1 MRPLLGVLDTP
12 IHQPLVDLDVGA
24 APRDGHE
31 QAAADVTHL
40 PLDLPLL
47 PARTRSARHRL
58 HQMVGAQLQK
68 APVVGAL
75 LADEDHAHRRLHVVV
90 DAPPADPAEEVEGPF
105 VRLEHHLLALARE
118 DLNQLHAAVAE
129 PHVRRLHLGRHTRQA
144 RVLVA
149 PVELVGLA
157 GIEAQRHKTLRR
169 RQQPPPPTPGPG
181 VAAHCVVAAAIAQSR
196 KVFMN
201 PQQRQPIPARLLL
214 VGLQLALELIH
225 PRSKLRHRLDLAL
238 VAVRGL
244 IAPHHLAHRVLRN
257 PQIPGDLLDR
267 NAPHQ
272 MIPTDPCDR
281 FHYQHLPHLVCP
293 NNEVC

>member
-1 MRPLLGVLDTP
+1 M
-12 IHQPLVDLDVGA
+12 
-24 APRDGHE
+24 
-31 QAAADVTHL
+31 
-40 PLDLPLL
+40 
-47 PARTRSARHRL
+47 
-58 HQMVGAQLQK
+58 
-68 APVVGAL
+68 
-75 LADEDHAHRRLHVVV
+75 
-90 DAPPADPAEEVEGPF
+90 
-105 VRLEHHLLALARE
+105 
-118 DLNQLHAAVAE
+118 
-129 PHVRRLHLGRHTRQA
+129 RRLHLGRHTRQA

-201 PQQRQPIPARLLL
+201 PQQRQPIPARPLL

-225 PRSKLRHRLDLAL
+225 PRPKLRHRLDLAL

-272 MIPTDPCDR
+272 MIPTYPCDR
-281 FHYQHLPHLVCP
+281 LHNQHLPRPRLSKQRGVLKITKPGGSILDADYPTKGINIPRRSTAGQRLQLFGLFLDGVMIAGIIAFVNRSCFSLLVTAYDP
-293 NNEVC
+293 NGPSSCSPGIILLVKTLELSSRAGLETYDLLIGDEAYKFDWSNRTIDPPSPSVV

>member
-40 PLDLPLL
+40 PLDPPLL

-181 VAAHCVVAAAIAQSR
+181 VAAHRVVAAAIAQSR

-244 IAPHHLAHRVLRN
+244 IAPH
-257 PQIPGDLLDR
+257 
-267 NAPHQ
+267 Q

-293 NNEVC
+293 NNEV